1 MNLKEQLTIYKKM
14 TQLEPREAEIHKI
27 VSRSEEIF
35 FQAELK
41 EQLSYHEFLWAQL
54 RVIQKRWWLLQFLL
68 LLVLWAVLAEGYETQ
83 YVQRGMG
90 IMASLFVILIIP
102 ELWKNRSNQSME
114 IEAVSYYSL
123 RQVYAARM
131 LLFGVTDI
139 VLVAVFCQAV
149 SVGLHVELTELV
161 VQFLLPL
168 SVTSCICFG
177 TLCSKRYFSEASAI
191 ALCVVWSAVWMCII
205 LNENVYEKVAFPVW
219 LGLLGL
225 ASACLAAMVY
235 RTLKYCNNYVEA
247 SFDRMEVG

>member
-1 MNLKEQLTIYKKM
+1 MNLKEQLTVYKKM
-14 TQLEPREAEIHKI
+14 AQLEPRETKI
-27 VSRSEEIF
+27 QETVSRSKEIF
-35 FQAELK
+35 FQAERK
-41 EQLSYHEFLWAQL
+41 EQLSYYEFLWAQL

-68 LLVLWAVLAEGYETQ
+68 LAALWAVLSDGYEGR

-90 IMASLFVILIIP
+90 IIASLFVILIIP
-102 ELWKNRSNQSME
+102 ELWKNRTSQSME

-131 LLFGVTDI
+131 LLFGVADI
-139 VLVAVFCQAV
+139 FLVSVFCQAA
-149 SVGLHVELTELV
+149 SVGLHIKLTELV

-177 TLCSKRYFSEASAI
+177 ALCSKHYFSEASAI
-191 ALCVVWSAVWMCII
+191 ALCVVWSAVWLCII

-225 ASACLAAMVY
+225 AFACLAAMVW
-235 RTLKYCNNYVEA
+235 RTLKYCNQYVVA
-247 SFDRMEVG
+247 SFDRMEV

>member
-14 TQLEPREAEIHKI
+14 TQLEPRKTQIQET
-27 VSRSEEIF
+27 VRRSEEIF
-35 FQAELK
+35 FQSELK
-41 EQLSYHEFLWAQL
+41 GQLSYHEFLWAQL

-68 LLVLWAVLAEGYETQ
+68 LLALWAVLAAGYEGK

-102 ELWKNRSNQSME
+102 ELWKNRTSQSME
-114 IEAVSYYSL
+114 IEAVCYYSL
-123 RQVYAARM
+123 RKIYAARM
-131 LLFGVTDI
+131 LLFGVADI
-139 VLVAVFCQAV
+139 FLVAVFCQAV
-149 SVGLHVELTELV
+149 SAGLHIELTELV

-177 TLCSKRYFSEASAI
+177 TLCSKHNFSEASAI
-191 ALCVVWSAVWMCII
+191 ALCVLWSAVWLCII

-219 LGLLGL
+219 LGFLGL
-225 ASACLAAMVY
+225 AFACLAAMVY
-235 RTLKYCNNYVEA
+235 RTLKYCNNYVEL